1 MGGVDEAGAARRLAF
16 GGGGDGP
23 LQLPGHA
30 LRPEQAELP
39 EGVHAGLKLLIGA
52 ELGGVLLHIGGD
64 EGLHLVQHLS
74 KISAVEVLCKKLRE
88 ILVVELCV
96 GLVGEDPGQHGPGLH
111 RPAGDRVVDGV
122 VHQGGGVILILEAA
136 EGQVVVPGDH
146 GQPAVLLVEV
156 VVVDHGAGVAVEVAD
171 KVVDH
176 EVADH
181 LIHVHHLLNILP
193 RVEPLQGGDE
203 AVPVLVGDVGL
214 GVVED
219 VLVAVVVVVGVDE
232 RDVVAAHGEA
242 AHAASSSAPAG
253 KILGEVL
260 GELPI
265 LRRLPI
271 PGRLQI
277 LRGRE
282 VPARGVLRRLPV
294 VHVKTAAI
302 APAAAHIY
310 AVWLVEL
317 AVIAAVI
324 PLQEGL
330 LHPLHRQVQTPVLT
344 VDGDVDIAAQGR
356 GHAEPPHHLVGE
368 VVLQIGVILD
378 DVVQAQLVQTVVGQ
392 AAVVVVKLDLEAV
405 AVVAVV
411 FHLGQRGV
419 ALGPDGHVGVGLPVD
434 DHGAVGVLLAGAG
447 LQESV
452 PVIHDDVQGMDRAG
466 VEESVLVS
474 HGRGGGLDAQALPV
488 HEDHRQEHR
497 QGHGPAADP
506 VDILVGGHG
515 APPRQFI

>member
-39 EGVHAGLKLLIGA
+39 EGVHAGLKLLVGA
-52 ELGGVLLHIGGD
+52 ELGGVLLHIGSD

-74 KISAVEVLCKKLRE
+74 KVSTIEVLCKKLRE
-88 ILVVELCV
+88 ILVVKLCV

-122 VHQGGGVILILEAA
+122 VHQGGGIILILEAA

-146 GQPAVLLVEV
+146 GQPTVLLVEV
-156 VVVDHGAGVAVEVAD
+156 VVVDHGAGIAVEVAD

-242 AHAASSSAPAG
+242 AHAASSAPAG
-253 KILGEVL
+253 KVLCEV
-260 GELPI
+260 

-271 PGRLQI
+271 PGQLQI

-282 VPARGVLRRLPV
+282 VPAGGVLRRLPV

-368 VVLQIGVILD
+368 VVLQIGVVLD
-378 DVVQAQLVQTVVGQ
+378 DVVQAQLVQTMVGQ

-411 FHLGQRGV
+411 FHLGQGGV

-452 PVIHDDVQGMDRAG
+452 PVVHNDVKGMDRSG
-466 VEESVLVS
+466 VEEPVLVS
-474 HGRGGGLDAQALPV
+474 HGRGGGLDAQTLPV

-515 APPRQFI
+515 APPRQFM